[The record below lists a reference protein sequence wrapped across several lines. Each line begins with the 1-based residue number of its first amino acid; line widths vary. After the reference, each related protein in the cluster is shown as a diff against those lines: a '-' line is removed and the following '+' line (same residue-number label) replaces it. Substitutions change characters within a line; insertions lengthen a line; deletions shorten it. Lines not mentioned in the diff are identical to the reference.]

1 MKKDTGYLNDL
12 APWSEDQA
20 QQIASIEGISVDTAH
35 MEILMVA
42 RSFFATYGF
51 SPSMRPLCKVVT
63 EHLGAEKGRSLY
75 LNKLFPGSPAKLVAK
90 LAGLPKP
97 KNCI

>member
-1 MKKDTGYLNDL
+1 MTEDSNYLSGL
-12 APWSEDQA
+12 PPWSKDQA
-20 QQIASIEGISVDTAH
+20 LELGLKEGLNLDRAH
-35 MEILMVA
+35 IEILLTA
-42 RSFFATYGF
+42 RNFFSTYGF

-63 EHLGAEKGRSLY
+63 HNLGVEKGRSLY